1 MTCHFLASYTI
12 PYYLAI
18 DSLSICSIK
27 SLANSSSYYIS
38 VSHYQLG
45 RCFCDCI
52 CNERL
57 GMSLWSCNQLKNVWK
72 FSSDRA
78 IWGNFFSPV
87 GTTFTARCNILNNAQ
102 CSWKLLIR
110 STHWPQFR
118 GCFLPSEWSRL
129 TKPWVLSNKVTQPR
143 WVINGRC
150 ELWLTVP
157 HHHQFKVIFPWV
169 KTVSQ
174 KCHSSMPHVSV
185 W

>member
-1 MTCHFLASYTI
+1 MFKWHVTFWLRTI

-18 DSLSICSIK
+18 DSLSICAIK
-27 SLANSSSYYIS
+27 FLANSSLYYIS

-87 GTTFTARCNILNNAQ
+87 GAVINNIHCTLQHSQQ
-102 CSWKLLIR
+102 CSVLMDAIDTSHSLATVSR
-110 STHWPQFR
+110 M
-118 GCFLPSEWSRL
+118 LPSIWSRL

-157 HHHQFKVIFPWV
+157 YHHH
-169 KTVSQ
+169 
-174 KCHSSMPHVSV
+174 
-185 W
+185 